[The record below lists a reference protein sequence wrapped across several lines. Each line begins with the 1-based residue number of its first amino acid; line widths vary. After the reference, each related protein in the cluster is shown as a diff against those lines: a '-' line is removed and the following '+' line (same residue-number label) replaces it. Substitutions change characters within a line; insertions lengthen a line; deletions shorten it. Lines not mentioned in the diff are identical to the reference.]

1 MQSRTLAKAVMS
13 KKPIP
18 VEEPGDAPAAPT
30 AVDDSDPSTLLQD
43 VVEPGKEVSPPLIVQ
58 PTGHLPDAADVDPAK
73 IKTNTLTKQGWV
85 LPTAAT
91 AQAAG

>member
-1 MQSRTLAKAVMS
+1 MS

-18 VEEPGDAPAAPT
+18 VEEPGAAPVAAPDALQAST
-30 AVDDSDPSTLLQD
+30 SVDITDSMFKNCTIVNSG
-43 VVEPGKEVSPPLIVQ
+43 VEVIDPPLIAQ
-58 PTGHLPDAADVDPAK
+58 PTGHLPDQSEVDPAK
-73 IKTNTLTKQGWV
+73 ITTNTLTKQGWV